1 MDALAGRICRVSN
14 SIVVCFAL
22 CFVATVS
29 DAQSTPPQPSSE
41 TAQPQS
47 QEEATHAELRALR
60 DALLEAWQHRDLDG
74 LLKHV
79 APNVVVTWQN
89 GEVSRGPDGLRKF
102 YDEVL
107 NGPDRVVANIASTL
121 KVDELSIL
129 YGNETAIAFG
139 SIHDELTLNRSIA
152 RAAFLGAGNVLPL
165 DSRWTASLVKI
176 GGEWKLASY
185 HVSTDAF
192 SNPILSKA
200 VAAGERS
207 ALFAGVGGLIVG
219 GLAAWFFI
227 RRGSGNIK
235 TS

>member
-1 MDALAGRICRVSN
+1 MNALAKHMRCIST
-14 SIVVCFAL
+14 SIVCLAL
-22 CFVATVS
+22 CFVTSARG
-29 DAQSTPPQPSSE
+29 AQPAPTPPSSE

-47 QEEATHAELRALR
+47 QEATHAELRALR
-60 DALLEAWQHRDLDG
+60 DALLEAWQHRDLDA
-74 LLKHV
+74 LLKHL
-79 APNVVVTWQN
+79 APNAVVTWQN

-107 NGPDRVVANIASTL
+107 NSRDGIVANVASTL

-139 SIHDELTLNRSIA
+139 SIHDDLTLSHSIA
-152 RAAFLGAGNVLPL
+152 RAAFLGAGNVLAL
-165 DSRWTASLVKI
+165 DSRWTATLIKI
-176 GGEWKLASY
+176 GGEWKVASY

-200 VAAGERS
+200 IAMGERS
-207 ALFAGVGGLIVG
+207 AIFAGVGGLIVG
-219 GLAAWFFI
+219 GLVAWFFL
-227 RRGSGNIK
+227 RRRSGNTK